1 MRWHRFPVAVVAVFP
16 LVACTRSD
24 FVYVALAGENVE
36 VVESGEPPISFRR
49 FGGAPIP
56 IRYSVEEPGVSLV
69 LTVGNETYVPSFE
82 IVSSVPIHD
91 VSVGATGWAVRRSPL
106 AYKVFWHSPRVGASV
121 QIRIDLE
128 GRSQTVLLSGSVAK
142 SGSTYST
149 DTL

>member
-1 MRWHRFPVAVVAVFP
+1 MRWHRFPVAVVAVLP

-24 FVYVALAGENVE
+24 FLYVALAGENVE
-36 VVESGEPPISFRR
+36 VVESGEPPIHVRR

-56 IRYSVEEPGVSLV
+56 IRYSVAEPGGSLV
-69 LTVGNETYVPSFE
+69 LTLGDETYVPSLE

-91 VSVGATGWAVRRSPL
+91 VSVGAGWAIRRSPL
-106 AYKVFWHSPRVGASV
+106 EYHLAWRLQSVGAPV

-128 GRSQTVLLSGSVAK
+128 GRSQPVLLSGSIKK

-149 DTL
+149 DAL